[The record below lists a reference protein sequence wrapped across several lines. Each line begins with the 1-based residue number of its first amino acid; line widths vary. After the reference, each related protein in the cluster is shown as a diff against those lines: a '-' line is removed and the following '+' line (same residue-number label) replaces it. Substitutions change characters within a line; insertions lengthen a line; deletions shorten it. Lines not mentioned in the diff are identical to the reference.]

1 MGAGFL
7 AKHSKE
13 LFFGLGA
20 ANSVVQAT
28 IDWPSGLFQ
37 TLRDLPINHRIS
49 VEEGLPPS
57 RIEPFAKSPSFSGAD
72 LNPSVTESLPQQVQT
87 WLLVPVPAPDF
98 SLTDLAAQNE
108 TLSARRGKTVLLH
121 FWSASVA
128 GTEKDLDNF
137 EKFHKGWAQKGWQ
150 WLTISVDSAQND
162 ANAAQARHKT
172 YSFPILNGTQDVI
185 AIYNLLYRQLFD
197 RHRDMSV
204 PLSFLID
211 SQGNIVKIYQNSV
224 LMQKFEADFHN
235 IPGSAWR

>member
-37 TLRDLPINHRIS
+37 TLRDLPINHRIW

-57 RIEPFAKSPSFSGAD
+57 RMEPFAKSPSVSAIGTNLSA
-72 LNPSVTESLPQQVQT
+72 TEPLTQQVQT

-98 SLTDLAAQNE
+98 SLTDLAAHVE
-108 TLSARRGKTVLLH
+108 TLSAHRGKTVLLH
-121 FWSASVA
+121 FWSASIA

-137 EKFHKGWAQKGWQ
+137 ENLHKGWAQKGWQ
-150 WLTISVDSAQND
+150 LLTLNVDSAQND
-162 ANAAQARHKT
+162 ANAAQARRKT
-172 YSFPILNGTQDVI
+172 HSFPILNATQHVI
-185 AIYNLLYRQLFD
+185 AIYHLLYLQFFD
-197 RHRDMSV
+197 RHHDMS
-204 PLSFLID
+204 
-211 SQGNIVKIYQNSV
+211 
-224 LMQKFEADFHN
+224 
-235 IPGSAWR
+235 